1 MSTSAMPTELPFE
14 PISIGDTV
22 KVHQKVIE
30 GAKERIQIFEGIVI
44 AKHLK
49 TNISA
54 TFTVRKVSLGV
65 GVERI
70 FPLYSPNIA
79 KVEVLKHN
87 KVRRAKLFYLRE
99 AVGKKYRL
107 KEKAKKIITTESTK
121 KAAPVETVAPEQ
133 EITSAE

>member
-1 MSTSAMPTELPFE
+1 MTTSATQLPFG
-14 PISIGDTV
+14 PLYIGDTV
-22 KVHQKVIE
+22 RVHQKVIE
-30 GAKERIQIFEGIVI
+30 GSKERIQIFEGTVI
-44 AKHLK
+44 SKHLK
-49 TNISA
+49 TDISA

-70 FPLYSPNIA
+70 FPIYSPNIA

-107 KEKAKKIITTESTK
+107 KERAKKIITTESAK
-121 KAAPVETVAPEQ
+121 SAPVTEPVIESET
-133 EITSAE
+133 TSAE

>member
-1 MSTSAMPTELPFE
+1 MSTLSTPTELPFE
-14 PISIGDTV
+14 PVSIGDTV
-22 KVHQKVIE
+22 RVHQKVIE
-30 GAKERIQIFEGIVI
+30 GTKERIQVFEGTVI

-49 TNISA
+49 TDISA

-70 FPLYSPNIA
+70 FPVYSPNIA
-79 KVEVLKHN
+79 KVEILKHN

-107 KEKAKKIITTESTK
+107 KEKAKKVITTESTK
-121 KAAPVETVAPEQ
+121 TVEATPATEVQ
-133 EITSAE
+133 SAE

>member
-1 MSTSAMPTELPFE
+1 MSTLATPTELPFE
-14 PISIGDTV
+14 PVSIGDTV
-22 KVHQKVIE
+22 RVHQKVIE
-30 GAKERIQIFEGIVI
+30 GTKERIQVFEGTVI

-49 TNISA
+49 TDISA

-70 FPLYSPNIA
+70 FPVYSPNIA
-79 KVEVLKHN
+79 KVEILKHN

-121 KAAPVETVAPEQ
+121 TVEATPATEVQ
-133 EITSAE
+133 SAE

>member
-1 MSTSAMPTELPFE
+1 MSTAATPTELPFE

-44 AKHLK
+44 SKHLR

-54 TFTVRKVSLGV
+54 TFTVRKVSLGI

-70 FPLYSPNIA
+70 FPIYSPNIA
-79 KVEVLKHN
+79 KVEILKHN

-121 KAAPVETVAPEQ
+121 SAPVVEAKPEQ

>member
-1 MSTSAMPTELPFE
+1 MSTAATPTELPFD

-30 GAKERIQIFEGIVI
+30 GAKERIQIFEGTVI

-49 TNISA
+49 TSISA
-54 TFTVRKVSLGV
+54 TFTVRKVSLGI

-70 FPLYSPNIA
+70 FPIYSPNIA
-79 KVEVLKHN
+79 KVEILKHN

-99 AVGKKYRL
+99 AIGKKYRL
-107 KEKAKKIITTESTK
+107 KERAKKIITTESTK
-121 KAAPVETVAPEQ
+121 SAPVVEATPEQ